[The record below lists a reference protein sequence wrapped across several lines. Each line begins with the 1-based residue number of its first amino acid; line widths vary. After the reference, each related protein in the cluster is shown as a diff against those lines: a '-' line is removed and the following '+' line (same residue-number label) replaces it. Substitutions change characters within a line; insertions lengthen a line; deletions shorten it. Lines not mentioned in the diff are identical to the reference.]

1 MPAFSAFKVVIPAR
15 YDSMRLPGKPLLEI
29 AGKTMIEHVYRRA
42 LASGAEEVVIA
53 TDDRRIEHAAQ
64 AFRAQV
70 CMTAAEHRSGTDRI
84 AEVVSKMGWG
94 EDEIIVNLQG
104 DEPLMEPE
112 LVRQVAQDLH
122 NSNVAQITTVCAPI
136 QTTAELFDPHVVKVV
151 LDSAGHAM
159 YFTRA
164 PVPWDRD
171 AFVVTTE
178 DLPEGSCHYRH
189 VGLYAYRAGFLS
201 HYAEL
206 EPCYLEKTESL
217 EQLRAMWHGAR
228 IHVTITEQT
237 PPPGVDTQKDL
248 EHIAYLL
255 GERN

>member
-1 MPAFSAFKVVIPAR
+1 MSLFSQFKVVIPAR
-15 YDSMRLPGKPLLEI
+15 YDSSRLPGKPLLDI
-29 AGKTMIEHVYRRA
+29 AGKPMIEHVYRRA

-53 TDDRRIEHAAQ
+53 TDDSRIEHAAQ
-64 AFRAQV
+64 AFRAKV
-70 CMTAAEHRSGTDRI
+70 CMTAVEHQSGTDRI
-84 AEVVSKMGWG
+84 AEVARIMEWG
-94 EDEIIVNLQG
+94 PDEIIVNLQG

-112 LVRQVAQDLH
+112 LIRQVGQDLF
-122 NSNVAQITTVCAPI
+122 NSTEAQITTICAPI

-151 LDSAGHAM
+151 LDSSGNAM

-171 AFVVTTE
+171 AFAVTTE
-178 DLPEGSCHYRH
+178 ELPEKSCHYRH
-189 VGLYAYRAGFLS
+189 IGLYAYRAAFLL

-228 IHVTITEQT
+228 IHVSVTDHL
-237 PPPGVDTQKDL
+237 PPPGVDTPRDL
-248 EHIAYLL
+248 EHVASLL
-255 GERN
+255 RDR